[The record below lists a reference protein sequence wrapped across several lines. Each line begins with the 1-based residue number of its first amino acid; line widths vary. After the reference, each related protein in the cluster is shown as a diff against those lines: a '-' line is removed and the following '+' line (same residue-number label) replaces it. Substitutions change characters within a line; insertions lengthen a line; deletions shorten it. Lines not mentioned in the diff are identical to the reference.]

1 MRTGCNGEVVYRS
14 PEPGAPVENALTP
27 ASDLT
32 GTARRIAERVHP
44 AGHSPGG
51 VRPSAPPAVSR

>member
-1 MRTGCNGEVVYRS
+1 MRTGYNGEAVYWS
-14 PEPGAPVENALTP
+14 PEPGAPVENAP

-32 GTARRIAERVHP
+32 GPARRITERVHP
-44 AGHSPGG
+44 AGHSPGR